1 MPGGDQPYPSLIQLA
16 KDFSDFRFILRFQ
29 IHHRPQVQWQTAAS
43 RPFQWYGIV
52 QNKLDEIP
60 IIPDPVLEDLVKRFG
75 EALNEGM
82 PVNSPIAVELG
93 LVASLVRT
101 IAVQRKHL
109 AQMLQPIGEK
119 LTGDAAPE

>member
-1 MPGGDQPYPSLIQLA
+1 MSILGPNGRPLTVEEELEGRPGL
-16 KDFSDFRFILRFQ
+16 
-29 IHHRPQVQWQTAAS
+29 
-43 RPFQWYGIV
+43 V

-119 LTGDAAPE
+119 LTGDALPE